1 MGFKKRGSF
10 SWHGW
15 GAYWYH
21 KSWYQVHAPFG
32 GVSVDDHRKVT
43 KPWLSRGRCLEWEL
57 RIPLIRNWQIHL
69 ETPGKDYLT
78 LVKGP
83 KYLRNL
89 SWILDEFDSSFNA
102 LATASLRYHLDWSVC
117 DNEDR
122 REKYEDIIERLNEP
136 TPDFTDEETAV
147 LHPPDWKF
155 GDDFESLPDGKGSR
169 LKESSPEQ
177 KAVYAAYRQRED
189 EHRERITQA
198 RHDFVDIM
206 PYLWS

>member
-1 MGFKKRGSF
+1 MKFKKRGSF

-15 GAYWYH
+15 GAYWAH
-21 KSWYQVHAPFG
+21 KNSYQVHAPFG
-32 GVSVDDHRKVT
+32 GVGVDHHRKVT

-57 RIPLIRNWQIHL
+57 RIPLTSNWQIHL

-117 DNEDR
+117 DNSDL

-136 TPDFTDEETAV
+136 MADFTDEESAIV
-147 LHPPDWKF
+147 HPPGW
-155 GDDFESLPDGKGSR
+155 R
-169 LKESSPEQ
+169 LSMINEKNPEQ
-177 KAVYAAYRQRED
+177 DAVYAAYWQRQK
-189 EHRERITQA
+189 EHDQRIAQA

-206 PYLWS
+206 SYLWS